1 MKLSQVFQNVAYD
14 ILKDWRTLMQLR
26 FQLKSSRTSIQIIK
40 KLQGKNS
47 NFKYIQWPRKPSSKI
62 FRISPSSSVMP
73 LHFQLGLDVPT
84 SMVHKAQQVPRYL
97 YFRVDRDYRF
107 SRDTNPLI
115 NRRKCSF
122 EQLVT
127 IWIERASCLHI
138 RRMATSSN
146 SAIPLQLS
154 LILSILDLWN
164 FFFLFFSLCLFH
176 FFLFVSYTYTSI
188 LWNVVNHR

>member
-1 MKLSQVFQNVAYD
+1 MSRLLRNSTKEQWYV
-14 ILKDWRTLMQLR
+14 ILNIFNDPESHR
-26 FQLKSSRTSIQIIK
+26 
-40 KLQGKNS
+40 
-47 NFKYIQWPRKPSSKI
+47 KI
-62 FRISPSSSVMP
+62 FRISPSSSVMQ

-107 SRDTNPLI
+107 SQDTNPLI
-115 NRRKCSF
+115 NRRKRSF

-154 LILSILDLWN
+154 LIHSVLDLWN
-164 FFFLFFSLCLFH
+164 FFFLS
-176 FFLFVSYTYTSI
+176 FFLFQKNWFFARASGI
-188 LWNVVNHR
+188 AD

>member
-1 MKLSQVFQNVAYD
+1 
-14 ILKDWRTLMQLR
+14 
-26 FQLKSSRTSIQIIK
+26 
-40 KLQGKNS
+40 
-47 NFKYIQWPRKPSSKI
+47 
-62 FRISPSSSVMP
+62 MP

-115 NRRKCSF
+115 NRRKRSF

-164 FFFLFFSLCLFH
+164 FFFLSFFLSFSLSFLLVCFLHLYKHTLECCKSQIKKKKILPDIGILLFTFWTH
-176 FFLFVSYTYTSI
+176 FHSKF
-188 LWNVVNHR
+188 